1 MIPVQSRPMPSG
13 AVSTLAFALA
23 PGDLSATDLF
33 LLVPIADLDCPTRYV
48 LEVPVRCEALRVAE
62 CHIVKVRNSN
72 VRLQTLNL
80 ERRQTMKRICSI
92 TLLAFFFLAGNC
104 FALNF
109 ISVEVI
115 SENRQVDGWYFG
127 ANLVASPPSSSY
139 SASVSFESGT
149 ASTCTYPLTYIDW
162 LSLAVYDAGKL
173 SGDPTSYDGQQV
185 TWTLNDG
192 TETISATGMVPI
204 ICPNPPACFNP
215 IRQVALST
223 DFTAT
228 GDPLHPTISW
238 HNPDKQIQY
247 YRVRLL
253 DSSNRLLW
261 QSANLPYIDLQYG
274 ENPTYTI
281 PVYDATNPAKGYDL
295 QPGTEYVFRIEAR
308 EQWWFPV
315 TGTGL
320 DLLPTF
326 GSPNRYADLMNRS
339 TSVFPYTVPGPEPE
353 PALVDLHPDVF
364 EVKVVRTKKAHGQER
379 IFLSAYLGL
388 PEGYSES
395 ELSPITLSLDGT
407 IIAPEVSRKVFGN
420 VLHVRFLLDTN
431 VVSAI
436 LGLPAREIS
445 LHQDKIK
452 VNVLT
457 APTVPIELVELTI
470 SDGSTFVG
478 RSAVRIMI
486 DNE

>member
-1 MIPVQSRPMPSG
+1 
-13 AVSTLAFALA
+13 
-23 PGDLSATDLF
+23 
-33 LLVPIADLDCPTRYV
+33 
-48 LEVPVRCEALRVAE
+48 
-62 CHIVKVRNSN
+62 
-72 VRLQTLNL
+72 
-80 ERRQTMKRICSI
+80 MKRICSI

-115 SENRQVDGWYFG
+115 SENRQPDGWYFG

-149 ASTCTYPLTYIDW
+149 SNTSTYPLTYIDW

-185 TWTLNDG
+185 TWTLSG
-192 TETISATGMVPI
+192 VSETISATGMVPI
-204 ICPNPPACFNP
+204 ICPAGACFNP
-215 IRQVALST
+215 IRRVALST
-223 DFTAT
+223 DFAAT

-238 HNPDKQIQY
+238 HNPDQQIQY
-247 YRVRLL
+247 FRVRLL

-261 QSANLPYIDLQYG
+261 QSANLPYNDMQYG
-274 ENPTYTI
+274 ANPTYTI
-281 PVYDATNPAKGYDL
+281 PSYDPANPAKGYDL
-295 QPGTEYVFRIEAR
+295 QPGVEYVFRIEAR

-339 TSVFPYTVPGPEPE
+339 TSFFPYTVPGPEPE

-364 EVKVVRTKKAHGQER
+364 EVKVVRTKKVHCQER
-379 IFLSAYLGL
+379 IFLSAYIGL
-388 PEGYSES
+388 PEGFSES

-407 IIAPEVSRKVFGN
+407 TLATEVSRKVFGN
-420 VLHVRFLLDTN
+420 VLHVRFPLDTN
-431 VVSAI
+431 LVSAI
-436 LGLPAREIS
+436 LGLPAKEIS
-445 LHQDKIK
+445 VHQDKIK
-452 VNVLT
+452 VKVTT
-457 APTVPIELVELTI
+457 APIVPIELIELTI

-478 RSAVRIMI
+478 RSVVRIMI